1 VEQSSAQHFPLF
13 FITLKIG
20 FGVMGFER
28 SQTMTRADAPR
39 KDHDP
44 LCRAKFQEWET
55 GPCLDCELIKR
66 VRADE
71 RRIHKHCRRVAH

>member
-1 VEQSSAQHFPLF
+1 
-13 FITLKIG
+13 
-20 FGVMGFER
+20 
-28 SQTMTRADAPR
+28 MTRADAPR

-55 GPCLDCELIKR
+55 GPCLDCELIAR